1 MDTGLCRRPE
11 ESSPGVSQGSDAG
24 TSSSRNRTA
33 DTVASRRARI
43 GEALRT
49 LEISSQEQLRTLLA
63 AEGIEVS
70 QGTLSRDLL
79 ALGAV
84 RQLLADGGVRYG
96 LRSSPVLAS
105 LPRQDALAR
114 VVSDVLVSAEAAGNI
129 AVLRTPPGAAQYLA
143 ETVDRSG
150 VSEVVGTVAGDDT
163 VIVVAR
169 TLRDAQQLCDVLLN
183 LAGGSRSRSPRSP
196 AKKAGAR
203 P

>member
-1 MDTGLCRRPE
+1 MGAGLCGGPA
-11 ESSPGVSQGSDAG
+11 ESGASVSPSSDMNPRSGRYRA
-24 TSSSRNRTA
+24 A

-169 TLRDAQQLCDVLLN
+169 TLRDAQQLCDALLN

>member
-1 MDTGLCRRPE
+1 MNPRSGRYR
-11 ESSPGVSQGSDAG
+11 A
-24 TSSSRNRTA
+24 A

-143 ETVDRSG
+143 DTVDRSG

-169 TLRDAQQLCDVLLN
+169 TLRDAQQLCDALLN